1 MKQLLI
7 KGKLLLLMSIF
18 LSVTLSVSSQLMDGQ
33 RSIFFLKE
41 FPSSSTTPLHE
52 VATLGAPTTGAVIEG
67 IVGSMKGC
75 RRRFYCHSAYQTLGF
90 LGPHTTAK
98 PLSIKNQPGIFP
110 APLMGPA
117 SLTFNFHC
125 PHSTASLTPIVVR
138 PDGTIFHGLSLTKLN
153 SPQSLVI
160 SSPAQTG
167 IYTLF
172 VLANQK
178 DSHGVQV
185 TVDAAVSTQPQQNKI
200 FFLKSFELDPEN
212 LDLISAE
219 FIYTPH

>member
-1 MKQLLI
+1 MSLQFINGKFLLFLLI
-7 KGKLLLLMSIF
+7 FLNITLGLL
-18 LSVTLSVSSQLMDGQ
+18 SQVMDRHQ
-33 RSIFFLKE
+33 TFFLKE
-41 FPSSSTTPLHE
+41 APSSPSPPLHE
-52 VATLGAPTTGAVIEG
+52 VATLGAPTTRASIEG

-75 RRRFYCHSAYQTLGF
+75 RHRFYCHSVGQTFGF

-98 PLSIKNQPGIFP
+98 PLSVKNQPGIFP

-117 SLTFNFHC
+117 SLTFSFNCH
-125 PHSTASLTPIVVR
+125 HSTACLTPIVVK
-138 PDGTIFHGLSLTKLN
+138 PDGTVFHGLPLKMSN

-178 DSHGVQV
+178 DSQGVQV
-185 TVDAAVSTQPQQNKI
+185 SVEASINTQPQQHKS
-200 FFLKSFELDPEN
+200 FFLKSFELNPEN
-212 LDLISAE
+212 SDLISAE